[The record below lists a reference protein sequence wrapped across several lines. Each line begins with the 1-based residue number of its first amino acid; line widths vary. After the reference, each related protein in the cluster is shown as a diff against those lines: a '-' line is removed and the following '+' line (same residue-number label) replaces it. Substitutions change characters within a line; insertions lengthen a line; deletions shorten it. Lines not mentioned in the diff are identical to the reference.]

1 MNHENINSH
10 YAAENEIVTTR
21 IFDADKG
28 TVFKMWSDA
37 ESLAQWWGPK
47 DFKNSFHQFEFK
59 SGGIWSST
67 FHGPD
72 GTDYENKNV
81 FVKIIKNKLI
91 VFDHFTGHN
100 FRITAVFENIKG
112 KTKLTWKMVFES
124 AEEYEKVKSIVAE
137 ANEQNLDRLESLLKS
152 KLNKNN

>member
-1 MNHENINSH
+1 MKHENMNSH
-10 YAAENEIVTTR
+10 SATENEIITTR
-21 IFDADKG
+21 IFDADKES
-28 TVFKMWSDA
+28 VFKMWSDA
-37 ESLAQWWGPK
+37 ESLALWWGPK

-59 SGGIWSST
+59 TGGIWSST

-81 FVKIIKNKLI
+81 FVEIIKNELI

-100 FRITAVFENIKG
+100 FRITAVFQDLKG

-124 AEEYEKVKSIVAE
+124 VDEFEKVKAIVAV
-137 ANEQNLDRLESLLKS
+137 ANEQNLDRLELLLK
-152 KLNKNN
+152 NKANKKD